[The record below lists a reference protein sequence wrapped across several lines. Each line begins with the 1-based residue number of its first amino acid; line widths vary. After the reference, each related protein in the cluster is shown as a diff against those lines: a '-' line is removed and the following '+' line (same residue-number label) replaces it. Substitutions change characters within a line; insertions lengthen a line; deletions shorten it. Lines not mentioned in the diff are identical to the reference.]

1 MIKEFKDFIARGN
14 VIDLAVAVVIGA
26 AFTKVVNSFADN
38 ILMQIIAA
46 IGGQPD
52 FSALT
57 LTINDAEIGYGIF
70 ITAIVNFVIV
80 AFAMFMVIKAI
91 NKLQNLRSKPEE
103 QAGDD
108 EPTELELLTQI
119 RDALVKNDG

>member
-1 MIKEFKDFIARGN
+1 MIKEFKEFIARGN
-14 VIDLAVAVVIGA
+14 VMDLAVAVVIGA
-26 AFTKVVNSFADN
+26 AFTQVVNSFANN

-57 LTINDAEIGYGIF
+57 LTVNDAEIGYGIF

-80 AFAMFMVIKAI
+80 AFAMFMVIKGI

-103 QAGDD
+103 AAD

-119 RDALVKNDG
+119 RDALMEKNG